1 MAYGRE
7 DAFRQSAMTF
17 AMGMSMMIM
26 GEKMKANPS
35 LPGASLLAEGLSQ
48 AGRALGFLS
57 PAPMFYELAK
67 ALQR

>member
-17 AMGMSMMIM
+17 AMGMSMIIM
-26 GEKMKANPS
+26 GEKMKASPS
-35 LPGASLLAEGLSQ
+35 LPGGLLAEGLSQ

-67 ALQR
+67 ALER